1 MASDERSR
9 LRPAAGGAS
18 ARIGVVDLGS
28 NSVRLVVYDH
38 LGRVPLPLFN
48 ERALCGLG
56 RDLAATGRLAPEG
69 VDKAMAS
76 LRRFV
81 AIARAMGVDELTVL
95 ATAATRDAADGAGF
109 LEDVE
114 RRCGVPVRQLS
125 GAEEAHLSALGVVS
139 AIPGADGAMGDL
151 GGGSLELV
159 ALDDG
164 RPSHHTT
171 LPFGSLRLD
180 GDKAD
185 DVARELKQLPWLDA
199 VRGRNFYPVGGTW
212 RTLARVHMAEVGHPV
227 HVIHHYEMAG
237 DEAAEFCRLVAGLEP
252 GSLTRLGGI
261 PQRRLEVLPAAA
273 RVLQSV
279 LARARPRRLVFS
291 AFGLREGFVYDRLDQ
306 PTRQVDPL
314 IAGCAALGAREG
326 RFGAAV
332 TAYDWISPLFPGD
345 GPAQSR
351 LRLAACH
358 LADLAWSEHPDY
370 RAEHAFLRTLRM
382 QAVGLDHGERA
393 VLALALLVRY
403 GGRQDGAEWRAVR
416 GIVAPERRRWSR
428 TLGTALRLALTLA
441 GGAAE
446 LLVEAGLAMDERSV
460 TLTLSGAARDLDDDL
475 VRRRLA
481 AVAQNFD
488 RRPRIVTTG

>member
-9 LRPAAGGAS
+9 LRPAAGGAA

-28 NSVRLVVYDH
+28 NSLRLVVYDH

-69 VDKAMAS
+69 VAGAMAS

-95 ATAATRDAADGAGF
+95 ATAATREAADGAGF

-114 RRCGVPVRQLS
+114 RHCGVPVRQLS

-151 GGGSLELV
+151 GGGSLELA
-159 ALDDG
+159 ALDGG
-164 RPSHHTT
+164 RPRHHTT

-185 DVARELKQLPWLDA
+185 EVARELNQLPWLDA

-237 DEAAEFCRLVAGLEP
+237 DEAAEFLPPPCRSRARVADAP
-252 GSLTRLGGI
+252 GRHT
-261 PQRRLEVLPAAA
+261 AAA
-273 RVLQSV
+273 
-279 LARARPRRLVFS
+279 P
-291 AFGLREGFVYDRLDQ
+291 
-306 PTRQVDPL
+306 
-314 IAGCAALGAREG
+314 
-326 RFGAAV
+326 
-332 TAYDWISPLFPGD
+332 
-345 GPAQSR
+345 
-351 LRLAACH
+351 
-358 LADLAWSEHPDY
+358 
-370 RAEHAFLRTLRM
+370 
-382 QAVGLDHGERA
+382 
-393 VLALALLVRY
+393 
-403 GGRQDGAEWRAVR
+403 
-416 GIVAPERRRWSR
+416 
-428 TLGTALRLALTLA
+428 
-441 GGAAE
+441 GGAARGG
-446 LLVEAGLAMDERSV
+446 AGPAKSAG
-460 TLTLSGAARDLDDDL
+460 TGAAAPIGVFPPSACARAFSMTDSTN
-475 VRRRLA
+475 RRGKSIR
-481 AVAQNFD
+481 
-488 RRPRIVTTG
+488 